1 MSNIEDRDEKTYL
14 NGFEEQTELPYDW
27 DSEEAQGT
35 KEELKAETI
44 HLKVGAVVLH
54 SSELPYGAAAVLQGD
69 RHLRSRA
76 YTDTDEYYSTTF
88 GQSGVYDTT
97 NDADVGYVTTSGQ

>member
-1 MSNIEDRDEKTYL
+1 MTYDTTSPSV
-14 NGFEEQTELPYDW
+14 EY
-27 DSEEAQGT
+27 A
-35 KEELKAETI
+35 
-44 HLKVGAVVLH
+44 
-54 SSELPYGAAAVLQGD
+54 D

-97 NDADVGYVTTSGQ
+97 NDAVGYVTTSGQ

>member
-35 KEELKAETI
+35 KEELM
-44 HLKVGAVVLH
+44 
-54 SSELPYGAAAVLQGD
+54 
-69 RHLRSRA
+69 RSRA